1 MKSIQ
6 KTINYAKKVNK
17 KLRDPFWQA
26 KSNYIKYYDSLRVNE
41 KLILLESEHGK
52 KIDGNVFY
60 ILKYIS
66 QNEKYNEYKIY
77 LSAIGRHLN
86 KFRQFLDN
94 HNMLNVNLVI
104 LASDEYMRLLASAKY
119 LINDTSFGSYFIK
132 KEGQIYLNTW
142 HGTPLKTLGKS
153 DKSNFYN
160 LGNIQKN
167 FVISDYLLYPNEY
180 TMQRMMEDYM
190 LENISSGEYILGGY
204 PRNEIFFDESVS
216 VSLREKLDL
225 KNYKIYVYM
234 PTYRGDFYNKEDI
247 RGSVYLSYYLYE
259 LDKMLNDLEI
269 LYVNLHPLA
278 QKTVNFK
285 NFKHIQQF
293 PSEYETYEFLNIAD
307 VLISD
312 YSSVIF
318 DFACTS
324 RKIVLFTYDEEEYS
338 QERGLYI
345 KIEELPFPKVNNIRD
360 LLNEL
365 RTPKKYSDEAFR
377 ELFCKYDN
385 SHASQQLCDFVILQ
399 ENTNLTVKK
408 IPDNGKENVLIYA
421 GNLSSNG
428 ITTSLRNLMNV
439 IDLNERNYYV
449 SFMQEK
455 VGKKNSHNLKTFPE
469 NCNYYATTGD
479 MNVTII
485 ERVIRKLFKRKI
497 IPAKIYM
504 KLMKKRVMQ
513 DFYRN
518 YGQMRLDNII
528 QYNGYEDEV
537 ILQMSMFNGK
547 KTIFVHS
554 DMLREIETRG
564 NQRKD
569 VLNYAYNQYDSVAV
583 VTKGLLD
590 PTNRLVKKEKAI
602 VVENAIDY
610 VNILKK
616 SKEKIILDVDT
627 KLSCTQEEF
636 NKLMNCDIPKIINI
650 GRFSPEKGH
659 IRLVDAFYR
668 RIQNEKNEGYLIIMG
683 GNSLNNGYVDLLSH
697 IKNLGIENRVI
708 LIEKVSNP
716 YPILKACDYFI
727 LSSHYE
733 GFGLALIE
741 ADILGKPVVSTDIVG
756 PRSFMLEHGG
766 RLVEN
771 SEEGIYQGIELLLS
785 GQVKPLVIDYKAYNE
800 TVKKEFEELF
810 K

>member
-1 MKSIQ
+1 MNIKNNIL
-6 KTINYAKKVNK
+6 TLKKIYS
-17 KLRDPFWQA
+17 KLKNPYWRA
-26 KSNYIKYYDSLRVNE
+26 KSRYIKYYDTLEINQ
-41 KLILLESEHGK
+41 KLILVESQHGK
-52 KIDGNVFY
+52 ELNGNIFY
-60 ILKYIS
+60 ILKYLS
-66 QNEKYNEYKIY
+66 TNKMYNDFEIYVTACAGKIKRFEYFLQENGMDKIHVTM
-77 LSAIGRHLN
+77 LSSKEYFRVLSTA
-86 KFRQFLDN
+86 KF
-94 HNMLNVNLVI
+94 
-104 LASDEYMRLLASAKY
+104 
-119 LINDTSFGSYFIK
+119 LINDNTFLPFFIK
-132 KEGQIYLNTW
+132 KKGQIYLNTW
-142 HGTPLKTLGKS
+142 HGTPLKSLGKKIQN
-153 DKSNFYN
+153 DAHNIGNTQRNF
-160 LGNIQKN
+160 LDAD
-167 FVISDYLLYPNEY
+167 FLLFPNKY
-180 TMQRMMEDYM
+180 TKECILRDYM
-190 LENISSGEYILGGY
+190 LENISSGQYILSGY
-204 PRNEIFFDESVS
+204 PRNEIFF
-216 VSLREKLDL
+216 EKKQNIII
-225 KNYKIYVYM
+225 KNKLGLTEKRVYAYM
-234 PTYRGDFYNKEDI
+234 PTFRGTARNSGTKKNDA
-247 RGSVYLSYYLYE
+247 YLLYYLCE
-259 LDKMLNDLEI
+259 LDKQLDSNEI
-269 LYVNLHPLA
+269 FYVNLHPIA
-278 QKTVNFK
+278 KKCVDFEQ
-285 NFKHIQQF
+285 FKHIKEF
-293 PSEYETYEFLNIAD
+293 PDKYETYEFLNIAD

-318 DFACTS
+318 DFACTG
-324 RKIVLFTYDEEEYS
+324 RKIVLFTYDEEEYL
-338 QERGLYI
+338 QERGLYM
-345 KIEELPFPKVNNIRD
+345 KMAELPFPKVNNIRD
-360 LLNEL
+360 LLDEL
-365 RTPKKYSDEAFR
+365 RTPKKYSDKAFR

-385 SHASQQLCDFVILQ
+385 PHASQQLCDFVILQ

-439 IDLNERNYYV
+439 IDLNQRNYYV

-455 VGKKNSHNLKTFPE
+455 VGKKNSYNLKTFPE

-485 ERVIRKLFKRKI
+485 ERVIRKLFKRRI
-497 IPAKIYM
+497 IPATIYM

-518 YGQMRLDNII
+518 YGQMRLDNVI

-537 ILQMSMFNGK
+537 ILQLSMFNGK

-569 VLNYAYNQYDSVAV
+569 ILNYAYNQYDNVAV
-583 VTKGLLD
+583 VTKDLLES
-590 PTNRLVKKEKAI
+590 TNKLAQKEKAI
-602 VVENAIDY
+602 IVKNTIDY

-659 IRLVDAFYR
+659 TRLVNAFYK
-668 RIQNEKNEGYLIIMG
+668 RIQNKKNEEYLIIMG
-683 GNSLNNGYVDLLSH
+683 GNSLNNGYVDLLSY
-697 IKNLGIENRVI
+697 IKNLGIESRVI

-727 LSSHYE
+727 LSSQYE

-741 ADILGKPVVSTDIVG
+741 ADILGKPIVSTDIGG

-785 GQVKPLVIDYKAYNE
+785 GQVKPLIIDYKAYNE

>member
-1 MKSIQ
+1 MNIKNNISTLKKIYSKLKSP
-6 KTINYAKKVNK
+6 YW
-17 KLRDPFWQA
+17 RA
-26 KSNYIKYYDSLRVNE
+26 KSRYIKYYDTLEINQ
-41 KLILLESEHGK
+41 KLILVESQHGK
-52 KIDGNVFY
+52 ELNGNIFY
-60 ILKYIS
+60 ILKYLS
-66 QNEKYNEYKIY
+66 TNKMYNDFEIYVTACAGKIKRFEYFLQENGMDKIHVTI
-77 LSAIGRHLN
+77 LSSKEYFRVLSTA
-86 KFRQFLDN
+86 KF
-94 HNMLNVNLVI
+94 
-104 LASDEYMRLLASAKY
+104 
-119 LINDTSFGSYFIK
+119 LINDNTFLPFFIK
-132 KEGQIYLNTW
+132 KKGQIYLNTW
-142 HGTPLKTLGKS
+142 HGTPLKSLGKKIQN
-153 DKSNFYN
+153 DAHNIGNTQRNF
-160 LGNIQKN
+160 LDAD
-167 FVISDYLLYPNEY
+167 FLLFPNEY
-180 TMQRMMEDYM
+180 TKECILRDYM
-190 LENISSGEYILGGY
+190 LENISSGQYILSGY
-204 PRNEIFFDESVS
+204 PRNEIFF
-216 VSLREKLDL
+216 EKKQNIII
-225 KNYKIYVYM
+225 KNELGLTEERVYAYM
-234 PTYRGDFYNKEDI
+234 PTFRGTARNSGTKKNDA
-247 RGSVYLSYYLYE
+247 YLLYYLCE
-259 LDKMLNDLEI
+259 LDKQLDSNEI
-269 LYVNLHPLA
+269 FYVNLHPIA
-278 QKTVNFK
+278 KKCVDFGQ
-285 NFKHIQQF
+285 FKHIKEF
-293 PSEYETYEFLNIAD
+293 PDKYETYEFLNIAD

-785 GQVKPLVIDYKAYNE
+785 GQVKPLVINYKAYNE
-800 TVKKEFEELF
+800 TVKREFEELF